1 VAESMPCLEEPVA
14 VCGEKA
20 DQPLHTSGD
29 GVHCGLAR
37 PLVSDNCQGS
47 SGDSDQDIAI
57 VDLQ

>member
-1 VAESMPCLEEPVA
+1 MPCLEEPVA